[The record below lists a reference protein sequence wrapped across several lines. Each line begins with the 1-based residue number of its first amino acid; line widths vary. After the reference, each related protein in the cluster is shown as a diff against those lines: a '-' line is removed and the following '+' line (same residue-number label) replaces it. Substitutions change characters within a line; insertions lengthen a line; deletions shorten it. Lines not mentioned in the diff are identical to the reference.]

1 MGSHGKF
8 LVFSVI
14 TGFLALVLSR
24 LALKGPRSR
33 ISDELALRLQSFDIT
48 VSPTI
53 IPTTYAS
60 GTALDFKYAPV
71 SPFVE
76 KRKADTTAI
85 ILNWSRLQNVILIS
99 SILCGP
105 WLDDVVAEVF
115 IWNNNPNVTLMTKT
129 FSDTGCSANK
139 LRIFNSQTNE
149 LFQARYLAC
158 AQSRTSYCFTQDDDY
173 LVQPDVIK
181 NLHSYFWQNKEVRS
195 VHLLPAHEHLLSR
208 LRVFTTQG
216 SSISTVFAWLGHGTL
231 LSRSAARDFLDLLRA
246 LNVTDDEMKMAD
258 NYFTILANSPKTGEI
273 WFDHGIELGGGQ
285 PFTVGT
291 EGDDRNDRH
300 IARALEYLSLLIS
313 AASTHRYV
321 SKTTPLESVQP
332 VNIAPCRMTRC
343 LVMSN
348 IPLLLGTLNVD
359 THGIDMGS
367 VSKRKLHNL
376 DAAERDWYI
385 RNPLSYLVDARSD
398 TAFRSL
404 GVAKP
409 EDWIT
414 LDALRTISTKDQIL
428 ELSLLA
434 DKDKEDMFR
443 REASYSSSVDGTEWI
458 KMSGTLNC
466 AQIDV
471 QTDALIECSMKVEK
485 DARYFRVTVT
495 GPNPL
500 HERWG
505 VYELWLR
512 YVEYPS

>member
-1 MGSHGKF
+1 MGSHG
-8 LVFSVI
+8 S
-14 TGFLALVLSR
+14 S
-24 LALKGPRSR
+24 SR
-33 ISDELALRLQSFDIT
+33 ISNELALRLQSFDIP

-60 GTALDFKYAPV
+60 ETALGFKYAPA
-71 SPFVE
+71 SPYV
-76 KRKADTTAI
+76 KKGKPDTTAI
-85 ILNWSRLQNVILIS
+85 ILNWSRLQNVIMIS
-99 SILCGP
+99 SIVCGP
-105 WLDDVVAEVF
+105 WLDDAVAEVF
-115 IWNNNPNVTLMTKT
+115 IWNNNPNITLTKKT
-129 FSDTGCSANK
+129 FSDTGCPANK

-158 AQSRTSYCFTQDDDY
+158 AQSRTPYCFTQDDDY
-173 LVQPDVIK
+173 VVQPDVIK
-181 NLHSYFWQNKEVRS
+181 NLHSYFLQNKAVRS

-208 LRVFTTQG
+208 LRVFTTQD
-216 SSISTVFAWLGHGTL
+216 SSISTAFAWLGHGTL

-313 AASTHRYV
+313 GQNAASAHRYV
-321 SKTTPLESVQP
+321 FKAAPLQNVQP
-332 VNIAPCRMTRC
+332 VNIAPCRVTQC

-348 IPLLLGTLNVD
+348 IPLLLGTSSVN
-359 THGIDMGS
+359 TQGIDMES
-367 VSKRKLHNL
+367 VTKRKLHNL
-376 DAAERDWYI
+376 DAVERDWYI

-398 TAFRSL
+398 TAFRSPE
-404 GVAKP
+404 VAKSG
-409 EDWIT
+409 EWIT
-414 LDALRTISTKDQIL
+414 LDAFRTVSTRNQTL

-434 DKDKEDMFR
+434 DEDKEDMFR
-443 REASYSSSVDGTEWI
+443 RGASYSSSVDGTEWI
-458 KMSGTLNC
+458 KMNGALNC
-466 AQIDV
+466 AQIDER
-471 QTDALIECSMKVEK
+471 TDALIECSIKVEK

-495 GPNPL
+495 GLNPL
-500 HERWG
+500 HERWS
-505 VYELWLR
+505 VYEVWLR